1 MTEFK
6 NAIYDDADLK
16 KVIDEIEGFEDE
28 KRSIMAEAA
37 GKCSGIAKR
46 IANAKKVAKSLGI
59 PKASL
64 NALLKVRKLE
74 QKIIDVTGDVPPAE
88 VEIFEDMT
96 SGQFS
101 FLAPES
107 GAESPAHVAARQ
119 HKQAAQANEEAEQA
133 AGAEILDGLVH

>member
-1 MTEFK
+1 MTEHLP
-6 NAIYDDADLK
+6 NRYSDEDLK
-16 KVIDEIEGFEDE
+16 KVIEEIEGFEDE
-28 KRSIMAEAA
+28 KLSIKAKAA
-37 GKCSGIAKR
+37 GRCSGIAKR

-74 QKIIDVTGDVPPAE
+74 QKIRDVAEDVPAAE

-101 FLAPES
+101 FLAPEED
-107 GAESPAHVAARQ
+107 GESPAHVAARQ
-119 HKQAAQANEEAEQA
+119 HKAAAEANDAAEQA
-133 AGAEILDGLVH
+133 EGAEVLDGLVH